1 MINYFYLA
9 LDSYNYIVQY
19 SYYLNYLRDVCMK
32 RFIAVDGV
40 DGSGKDTQAKLIKE
54 KYEKEGTVVVRSHP
68 TSDNF
73 FGRTSKSCLQKEGK
87 LNFIIA
93 TLCYG
98 ADAIRSVIK
107 YYNKAD
113 TVILVRYTLAVS
125 YLPPIVGLPLY
136 KFVCFALPV
145 SDYMFYLDISPEE
158 SLRRVKSRG
167 EAEEMF
173 ENYESYVKV
182 RNKAQPVLYNW
193 NVIQADGTVEEVFS
207 RIETVLDDLDGHQE

>member
-19 SYYLNYLRDVCMK
+19 SYYLNHLRDVCMK

-125 YLPPIVGLPLY
+125 FLPPIVGLPLY
-136 KFVCFALPV
+136 KLVCLALPV

>member
-136 KFVCFALPV
+136 KLVCFALPV

-167 EAEEMF
+167 EA
-173 ENYESYVKV
+173 
-182 RNKAQPVLYNW
+182 
-193 NVIQADGTVEEVFS
+193 
-207 RIETVLDDLDGHQE
+207 

>member
-54 KYEKEGTVVVRSHP
+54 KYE
-68 TSDNF
+68 N
-73 FGRTSKSCLQKEGK
+73 
-87 LNFIIA
+87 
-93 TLCYG
+93 
-98 ADAIRSVIK
+98 AIRSVIK

-136 KFVCFALPV
+136 KLVCFALPV

>member
-87 LNFIIA
+87 LN
-93 TLCYG
+93 LCYG

-136 KFVCFALPV
+136 KLVCFALPV

-167 EAEEMF
+167 EEEEMF

-207 RIETVLDDLDGHQE
+207 RIEAVLDDLDSRQI

>member
-1 MINYFYLA
+1 
-9 LDSYNYIVQY
+9 
-19 SYYLNYLRDVCMK
+19 MK

-40 DGSGKDTQAKLIKE
+40 DGSGKDTQANLIKE

-73 FGRTSKSCLQKEGK
+73 FGRTSKSSLQKEGK

-125 YLPPIVGLPLY
+125 YLPPVVGLPLY
-136 KFVCFALPV
+136 KLVCILLPV

-207 RIETVLDDLDGHQE
+207 RIEAVLDDLDSRQE